1 MERWCML
8 SLFSGYG
15 FLMGASWT
23 VFSSIPDEAA
33 DFYGVGEVAV
43 SMFELVFMIGYIL
56 TFIPASWLLARSL
69 QRTLQGTVLLMGLG
83 AAIRL
88 AAWDNYT
95 FALIGQ
101 SLIALGNAVALS
113 ASAALPEFWFP
124 LHQTLLATAV
134 AGLSSGLGSGLQLI
148 LSSLLSDVPLLLEI
162 QAALCLIEVI
172 AMSVLFKPD
181 PMHRESSVACRDLRQ
196 YSKNGKAMTFLLLS
210 GATAGTVFAFIGLLY
225 VVLEPLGYSSLQSGF
240 IGLTLN
246 LAGMFGGVCSTLISA
261 SNRFSTK
268 TLQIYLLCGITASI
282 ILCFAVLYFPT
293 MIVASAL
300 YGFSALGFIP
310 QAIRAAV
317 EDAPTVHPSVPAVV
331 FYLISQV
338 MGLILSGLALL
349 FQSSTS
355 LSALYLFAIFTTLT
369 MGCFLALYRMDLPAD
384 TEAQPL
390 KEDESSLGKDN

>member
-1 MERWCML
+1 ML
-8 SLFSGYG
+8 SLFGGYG
-15 FLMGASWT
+15 FLMGASWI

-43 SMFELVFMIGYIL
+43 SMFELVFMIGYVL

-69 QRTLQGTVLLMGLG
+69 QRTLQGTVLLMGVG
-83 AAIRL
+83 AAVRL

-124 LHQTLLATAV
+124 LHQTLLATSV
-134 AGLSSGLGSGLQLI
+134 ASLSFGLGSGLQFI

-162 QAALCLIEVI
+162 QAFLCLIEVL

-181 PMHRESSVACRDLRQ
+181 PMHRESSVAYRDLRQ
-196 YSKNGKAMTFLLLS
+196 YSQNGKAMAFLLLS

-225 VVLEPLGYSSLQSGF
+225 VVLEPLGYNSLQSGF

-246 LAGMFGGVCSTLISA
+246 LAGMLGGVCSTFISA

-268 TLQIYLLCGITASI
+268 TLQVYLLCGIIASI
-282 ILCFAVLYFPT
+282 VLCFAVLYFPA

-317 EDAPTVHPSVPAVV
+317 EDAPTVHPSVPAAV

-338 MGLILSGLALL
+338 IGLVQSGLALW
-349 FQSSTS
+349 FQSSTP

-369 MGCFLALYRMDLPAD
+369 MGCFLVLSRMDLPAD
-384 TEAQPL
+384 TETQPL
-390 KEDESSLGKDN
+390 KEDDSRLGKDN